1 MQDNGKG
8 VILAA
13 TWILPLLIIPRA
25 WDYHEVAGD
34 TDHEVVGDTARIAV
48 R

>member
-13 TWILPLLIIPRA
+13 TWVLPILIVPRA
-25 WDYHEVAGD
+25 WDYPDNDDGKQ
-34 TDHEVVGDTARIAV
+34 TDREES
-48 R
+48 